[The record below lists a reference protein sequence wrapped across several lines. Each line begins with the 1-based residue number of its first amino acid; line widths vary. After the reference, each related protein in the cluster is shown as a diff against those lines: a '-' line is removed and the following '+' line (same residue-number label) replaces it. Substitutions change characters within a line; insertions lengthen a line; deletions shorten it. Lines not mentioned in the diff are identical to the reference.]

1 MKVVI
6 EHSQVD
12 CSNKT
17 CQREFKKKLGIEEEK
32 RIAMKQ
38 KKEADSLVRKENM
51 IKARNIKKRKK

>member
-1 MKVVI
+1 MKVVV

-12 CSNKT
+12 CSNKE

-51 IKARNIKKRKK
+51 IRARKSKKTN